1 MFDCQAQNAGPSGM
15 TKLQYTI
22 ISQYSVI
29 DFMKKCINVLNNPE
43 RQEIYEYGE
52 IQH

>member
-1 MFDCQAQNAGPSGM
+1 MSKKEKNKKKNR
-15 TKLQYTI
+15 TKK
-22 ISQYSVI
+22 
-29 DFMKKCINVLNNPE
+29 MKKCFNVLNNPE